1 MKKSTNVII
10 AVVAGVILIFAI
22 VYLLRFILPSKLI
35 RGSFETA
42 VVDRGQVIKTVS
54 AEGVVES
61 ENEVLLHSP
70 ASSVIERI
78 INSPGSHV
86 KEGEVILT
94 IDQAPVKEQIEKIQ
108 DQLEVKRNTLHKN
121 RLNARSTRLDL
132 DYNVEMKKL
141 KIASIKTELNDQ
153 KQLLDVGGISPAKYD
168 QTKQELVFAQKELE
182 MIQQKNSIR
191 LKQLEAD
198 EKGLQLQ
205 IEIQEKELADMK
217 LTLQKMI
224 VRAPSSGIILK
235 IYGKE
240 GEKVDP
246 GKIIVRMSD
255 LSSFKISGSI
265 EDKYAETVK
274 TGKIVY
280 AVIDGERLPGQI
292 GIVRPVV
299 ENNKINFDVFLKQN
313 SHPKLLPNMKV
324 NLMVVKQQADSVL
337 RIRKGPAFNENQVQ
351 VVFVVNGDKAVRRE
365 IRTGLIG
372 MDYIEI
378 MSGVEEGDRLVISDV
393 SSIRHLKEVEIER

>member
-1 MKKSTNVII
+1 MKKRLR
-10 AVVAGVILIFAI
+10 LIFALLGVAALIFI
-22 VYLLRFILPSKLI
+22 VFYISRFILPAKLTA
-35 RGSFETA
+35 GSFQTA
-42 VVDRGQVIKTVS
+42 VVDRGQVIKTVP

-86 KEGEVILT
+86 KKGEVILT
-94 IDQAPVKEQIEKIQ
+94 IDQNPVREQIEKIE

-141 KIASIKTELNDQ
+141 KIASIKTELADQ
-153 KQLLDVGGISPAKYD
+153 EQLLDVGGISPAKFD

-198 EKGLQLQ
+198 EEGLLLQ
-205 IEIQEKELADMK
+205 IQIQEKELEDMK
-217 LTLQKMI
+217 GVLQNMI
-224 VRAPSSGIILK
+224 VRAPSSGIVLNV
-235 IYGKE
+235 YGKE

-265 EDKYAETVK
+265 DDKFAETVK
-274 TGKIVY
+274 TGREVFAI
-280 AVIDGERLPGQI
+280 IDGERLPGQI

-299 ENNKINFDVFLKQN
+299 ENNKINFDVFLKDNNHQ
-313 SHPKLLPNMKV
+313 KLLPNMKV
-324 NLMVVKQQADSVL
+324 DLMVVKQLADSAL
-337 RIRKGPAFNENQVQ
+337 RISKGSAFSDNPVQ
-351 VVFVVNGDKAVRRE
+351 DMFVVKGDKAIRRE
-365 IRTGLIG
+365 VHTGLIG

-378 MSGVEEGDRLVISDV
+378 LSGLSEGEKVVTSDV
-393 SSIRHLKEVEIER
+393 SSIRHLKEAEIEH

>member
-1 MKKSTNVII
+1 MKKSII
-10 AVVAGVILIFAI
+10 VFIALVGGAVLVFAV
-22 VYLLRFILPSKLI
+22 VYLLRFILPAKLI
-35 RGSFETA
+35 SGGFETA
-42 VVDRGQVIKTVS
+42 LVDRGQVIKTVP

-61 ENEVLLHSP
+61 ENEVLMHSP
-70 ASSVIERI
+70 TSSVIERI
-78 INSPGSHV
+78 LNSPGSHV
-86 KEGEVILT
+86 KKGEVILT
-94 IDQAPVKEQIEKIQ
+94 IDQQPVKDQIEKIE

-141 KIASIKTELNDQ
+141 KIASINTELADQ
-153 KQLLDVGGISPAKYD
+153 EQLLEVGGISPAKFD

-198 EKGLQLQ
+198 EQGLQLE
-205 IEIQEKELADMK
+205 IEIQEKELEDIK
-217 LTLQKMI
+217 EVLQKMM
-224 VRAPSSGIILK
+224 VRAPSSGIILN

-246 GKIIVRMSD
+246 GKIIVRLSD

-265 EDKYAETVK
+265 DDNYAEIVK
-274 TGKIVY
+274 TGRQVFAIV
-280 AVIDGERLPGQI
+280 DGEKLPGQI

-324 NLMVVKQQADSVL
+324 DLLVIKQEADSVL

-351 VVFVVNGDKAVRRE
+351 DMFVIRGDKAIRRE
-365 IRTGLIG
+365 VHTRLKG

-378 MSGVEEGDRLVISDV
+378 ESGVQEGDKLITSDV
-393 SSIRHLKEVEIER
+393 SAIRHLKEVEIER